1 MLTDLDRLIAVLPIG
16 VYVCDAP
23 GGVIRLFN
31 KRAVEIWGREPSAA
45 DRFCGSYR
53 LFDSSGRALAHPDSP
68 VSEVLRGA
76 GPHAREL
83 AMERPDGTRVTVS
96 FTVSPL
102 RDAAGALTGAVAA
115 FDDVSDRKAT
125 EEALRLSERRYR
137 AMVEGQPDMVCRF
150 LEDGTLTFA
159 NPSYRAFFGLPGDAQ
174 PGALTPRVHPDD
186 LARVSALVSALTP
199 ASPAV
204 TIENRV
210 LRPSGEVRW
219 TQWVNHAI
227 FDEHGRKLELQASG
241 RDVTDD
247 RQAREDAARLA
258 AIVAGAE
265 DAIVSKTLEGVI
277 TSWNRAAEAM
287 FGYSS
292 AEAVGRSITLI
303 IPTERLSEER
313 EILQKLRRGETIE
326 HFETERRTKDGRLL
340 PVSISV
346 SPVRDTH
353 GKVIGA
359 SKIARDTSDRRRAQE
374 QMRASVQTL
383 ESLYRLADQ
392 IGRARG
398 RREVGDFGI
407 QALLSLAGTDRAS
420 VLAFDAQGV
429 MRFVSWA
436 GLSDRYR
443 AAVDG
448 HSPWTRDTPDPE
460 PILVED
466 VEQDEHLASLLPVF
480 RAEGVR
486 ALAFVPLVFQGRLLG
501 KFMLYYRAPHAFTP
515 EELRVA
521 STVAQHVSFGFARVE
536 GDEAAE
542 RLLRGEQAA
551 RRDADAARA
560 EAVRASRAKD
570 EFLAMLA
577 HELRNPLSVIVNA
590 VALIE
595 SSSGLDAQVR
605 RATGMVQRQ
614 ADHLARL
621 LDDLLDVARI
631 TSGRIELERCLV
643 DLRSAVGFAV
653 ETQRAQLDGKRQRLS
668 LALASAPVHVM
679 GDPVRLQQVL
689 GNLVNNASKY
699 TPPGGSVAVS
709 VAVEGGEAVLRV
721 RDDGAGIPVDKLDSI
736 FELFAQAN
744 PTLARTEGGL
754 GIGLTLV
761 RQIVELHGGSV
772 GVASEGPGR
781 GAEFTVRLPL
791 AGATPAARAEPSRP
805 ASATAHP
812 LRVVLVEDQA
822 DGREALA
829 ALLERRGHAIR
840 QAATGQQGV
849 DVAMESAP
857 DVVLVD
863 IGLPDI
869 SGYEVARRLREALGR
884 RVQIVALTGY
894 GQPQDRVRAEQ
905 AGFDAHLVK
914 PVDPARLLE
923 TLGQLALSQGS

>member
-23 GGVIRLFN
+23 GGAIRLFN
-31 KRAVEIWGREPSAA
+31 RRAVEIWGREPAAA
-45 DRFCGSYR
+45 DRYCGSYR
-53 LFDSSGRALAHPDSP
+53 LFDAGGRALAHADSP

-76 GPHAREL
+76 GAHAREL

-102 RDAAGALTGAVAA
+102 RDAAGRLCGAVAA
-115 FDDVSDRKAT
+115 FEDVSDRKAT
-125 EEALRLSERRYR
+125 EEALRLNERRYR
-137 AMVEGQPDMVCRF
+137 AMVDGQPDMICRF

-174 PGALTPRVHPDD
+174 PGALVPRVHPDD
-186 LARVSALVSALTP
+186 LPRVSALVSALSP
-199 ASPAV
+199 ASPVV

-210 LRPSGEVRW
+210 IRADGQVRW
-219 TQWVNHAI
+219 TQWVNHAV
-227 FDEHGRKLELQASG
+227 FDENDRKLELQASG
-241 RDVTDD
+241 RDITEE
-247 RQAREDAARLA
+247 RQAREDSARLA
-258 AIVAGAE
+258 AIVASAE
-265 DAIVSKTLEGVI
+265 DAIVSKTLAGVI
-277 TSWNRAAEAM
+277 TSWNRGAEAM
-287 FGYSS
+287 FGYG
-292 AEAVGRSITLI
+292 ADEAIGRSITLI

-313 EILQKLRRGETIE
+313 EILERLGRGEAIQ

-346 SPVRDTH
+346 SPVHDAR

-359 SKIARDTSDRRRAQE
+359 SKIARDNTDRRRVQQ
-374 QMRASVQTL
+374 QMLTSVQRL

-398 RREVGDFGI
+398 RREVGDCGMRAI
-407 QALLSLAGTDRAS
+407 LSLVGTDRAS
-420 VLAFDAQGV
+420 VLAFDEAGV

-436 GLSDRYR
+436 GISDRYR

-448 HSPWTRDTPDPE
+448 HSPWTRDTRDPE

-466 VEQDEHLASLLPVF
+466 VEQAADLAALSPAF
-480 RAEGVR
+480 RAEGIR
-486 ALAFVPLVFQGRLLG
+486 ALAFVPLVYQDRLLG
-501 KFMLYYRAPHAFTP
+501 KFMLYYGAPHAFTP
-515 EELRVA
+515 EELRLA

-542 RLLRGEQAA
+542 RLLRREQAA

-560 EAVRASRAKD
+560 EAVRASRGKD

-590 VALIE
+590 VALIDA
-595 SSSGLDAQVR
+595 SPGLEPQVG
-605 RATGMVQRQ
+605 RASRMVQRQ

-631 TSGRIELERCLV
+631 TSGRIELERSLV
-643 DLRSAVGFAV
+643 DLRTAVGFAV
-653 ETQRAQLDGKRQRLS
+653 ESQRAALEAKQQRLTVS
-668 LALASAPVHVM
+668 LGSAPVSVL

-689 GNLVNNASKY
+689 GNLVHNASKY
-699 TPPGGSVAVS
+699 TPAGGSVAVS
-709 VAVEGGEAVLRV
+709 LEAQGGEAVLRV
-721 RDDGAGIPVDKLDSI
+721 RDDGAGIPADKLDSI
-736 FELFAQAN
+736 FELFVQAN

-761 RQIVELHGGSV
+761 KQIVGLHGGSI
-772 GVASEGPGR
+772 GVTSEGTGR
-781 GAEFTVRLPL
+781 GAEFTIRLPL
-791 AGATPAARAEPSRP
+791 AAEAANEVPSRPTPCATPA
-805 ASATAHP
+805 
-812 LRVVLVEDQA
+812 LRLVLVEDQA

-849 DVAMESAP
+849 EVAIESAP

-869 SGYEVARRLREALGR
+869 SGYEVARRLREALGS
-884 RVQIVALTGY
+884 RVQLVALTGY
-894 GQPQDRVRAEQ
+894 GQPQDRARAEQ

-914 PVDPARLLE
+914 PVDPTRLFE
-923 TLGQLALSQGS
+923 TLGQLAPSPES

>member
-1 MLTDLDRLIAVLPIG
+1 MLADLDFDRLIAVLPIG
-16 VYVCDAP
+16 VYVCDTP
-23 GGVIRLFN
+23 GGAIRLFN
-31 KRAVEIWGREPSAA
+31 RRAVEIWGREPTAA
-45 DRFCGSYR
+45 DRYCGSYR
-53 LFDSSGRALAHPDSP
+53 LYDAGGRMLAHADSP

-83 AMERPDGTRVTVS
+83 VMERPDGTRVNVS

-102 RDAAGALTGAVAA
+102 RDAAGQLTGAVAA
-115 FDDVSDRKAT
+115 FEDVSDRKAT
-125 EEALRLSERRYR
+125 EEALRVSERRYR
-137 AMVEGQPDMVCRF
+137 AMVEGQPDMICRF
-150 LEDGTLTFA
+150 LEDGSLTFA
-159 NPSYRAFFGLPGDAQ
+159 NPSYRAFFGVPGDAQ
-174 PGALTPRVHPDD
+174 AGAFSPRVHPDD
-186 LARVSALVSALTP
+186 LPRVSALVSALTP
-199 ASPAV
+199 ASPVV

-210 LRPSGEVRW
+210 IRADGEVRW

-241 RDVTDD
+241 RDITEE

-265 DAIVSKTLEGVI
+265 DAIVSKTLEGIV
-277 TSWNRAAEAM
+277 TSWNGAAESM
-287 FGYSS
+287 FGYSA

-303 IPTERLSEER
+303 IPTERLTEER
-313 EILQKLRRGETIE
+313 EILDKLRRGQTIE

-346 SPVRDTH
+346 SPVRDGR

-359 SKIARDTSDRRRAQE
+359 SKIARDNTDRRRVQK
-374 QMRASVQTL
+374 QMQASVQTL
-383 ESLYRLADQ
+383 ETLYRLADQ
-392 IGRARG
+392 IGRARD
-398 RREVGDFGI
+398 RREVGNFGI

-420 VLAFDAQGV
+420 VLAFDEQGV

-448 HSPWTRDTPDPE
+448 HSPWSRDTHDPE

-466 VEQDEHLASLLPVF
+466 VEQAADLAALLPVF
-480 RAEGVR
+480 RAEGIR
-486 ALAFVPLVFQGRLLG
+486 ALAFVPLVYQGRLLG
-501 KFMLYYRAPHAFTP
+501 KFTLYYAGRHAFSP
-515 EELRVA
+515 EELRLA
-521 STVAQHVSFGFARVE
+521 STVAQHMSFGFARVE
-536 GDEAAE
+536 GEEAAE
-542 RLLRGEQAA
+542 RLLRLEKTA

-560 EAVRASRAKD
+560 EAVRASRGKD

-590 VALIE
+590 IALIDT
-595 SSSGLDAQVR
+595 SPGLDPQVS
-605 RATGMVQRQ
+605 RASRMVQRQ

-631 TSGRIELERCLV
+631 TSGRIELERSLV

-653 ETQRAQLDGKRQRLS
+653 ESQRAQLDAKQQRLAVS
-668 LALASAPVHVM
+668 LAEEPVSVV

-699 TPPGGSVAVS
+699 TPAGGSVAVS
-709 VAVEGGEAVLRV
+709 LALEGGFAVLRV
-721 RDDGAGIPVDKLDSI
+721 RDDGAGIPVDKLDTI

-761 RQIVELHGGSV
+761 KQIVELHGGSV
-772 GVASEGPGR
+772 GVTSEGLGR
-781 GAEFTVRLPL
+781 GAEFTIRLPL
-791 AGATPAARAEPSRP
+791 AGAAAAAPPPRPTP
-805 ASATAHP
+805 SATP
-812 LRVVLVEDQA
+812 SLRMVLVEDQD

-849 DVAMESAP
+849 DVAVESAP

-884 RVQIVALTGY
+884 RVQLVALTGY
-894 GQPQDRVRAEQ
+894 GQPQDRARAEQ

-914 PVDPARLLE
+914 PVDPTRLLE
-923 TLGQLALSQGS
+923 TLGQLALSQEG